1 MNKAIVTMAISA
13 ALAAGALMV
22 AGEAKSAETWN
33 IGNNPYGLEV
43 PTDLESCEDYVTTT
57 IALISGGAPTQDVED
72 YDAEGTTYHFVL
84 GGSVSSVFVCSEKTK
99 SLVAASLIKTYDYVA
114 KHPEYV
120 IKQIQK
126 VESEILA
133 SGVQKEDSEPQ
144 ERTVYEETGA
154 WYHCT
159 TPSGKVAHV
168 REQGVDLIYTF
179 GRPGKKA
186 DIELVKSIDSQMGL
200 KELTFQNGNVD
211 YTMNEDGILVTTN
224 KKDGST
230 TQIKVTCTVSEGGEY
245 AN

>member
-22 AGEAKSAETWN
+22 AGEAKSAESQIHSFKNKAECNQVAAFTLGMMVTN
-33 IGNNPYGLEV
+33 LDSNPGYQMKDEVVQNFDGEGNAYYFMVGATASVVMSCND
-43 PTDLESCEDYVTTT
+43 DLELKMVGIKKTP
-57 IALISGGAPTQDVED
+57 LFISEN
-72 YDAEGTTYHFVL
+72 
-84 GGSVSSVFVCSEKTK
+84 
-99 SLVAASLIKTYDYVA
+99 
-114 KHPEYV
+114 PEYLV
-120 IKQIQK
+120 DLM
-126 VESEILA
+126 ESEGKVIQSSPE
-133 SGVQKEDSEPQ
+133 SGVGESED
-144 ERTVYEETGA
+144 RTIYEETGA

-211 YTMNEDGILVTTN
+211 YTMNEDGILFTTN